1 MTTKRLDKFR
11 PCSDAREWMRTQKN
25 DTEAWNNC
33 ERGDWMLWIAKKLNA
48 DDRKLTMAKAMCTKQ
63 VEHLMEDQR
72 SKDAIQACIYYF
84 NGLTTREQLNAAADA
99 AAYAAADADAYAAD
113 AAYAAAYTA
122 AAYAARAARAAYA
135 AADAAYAATAA
146 ARAARAAAAGVKIN
160 FNELADKA
168 VEDYLC

>member
-25 DTEAWNNC
+25 ATEAWNNC

-84 NGLTTREQLNAAADA
+84 NGLITREQLNAAA
-99 AAYAAADADAYAAD
+99 AAADAAAAY
-113 AAYAAAYTA
+113 AAYAAAY
-122 AAYAARAARAAYA
+122 
-135 AADAAYAATAA
+135 ADAALMNSLK
-146 ARAARAAAAGVKIN
+146 RS
-160 FNELADKA
+160 ADICR
-168 VEDYLC
+168 EYLTEEVMAKYRRLR

>member
-25 DTEAWNNC
+25 ATEAWNNC

-84 NGLTTREQLNAAADA
+84 NGLITREQLNAAADA
-99 AAYAAADADAYAAD
+99 AAYAAAAAD
-113 AAYAAAYTA
+113 AA
-122 AAYAARAARAAYA
+122 RMSSLKRS
-135 AADAAYAATAA
+135 ADIC
-146 ARAARAAAAGVKIN
+146 R
-160 FNELADKA
+160 E
-168 VEDYLC
+168 YLTEEVMAKYRRLR

>member
-25 DTEAWNNC
+25 ATEAWNNC

-84 NGLTTREQLNAAADA
+84 NGLITREQLNAAADA
-99 AAYAAADADAYAAD
+99 AAYAAAAADAYAAD
-113 AAYAAAYTA
+113 AAYAAAYA
-122 AAYAARAARAAYA
+122 ADAVA
-135 AADAAYAATAA
+135 AADKRRKMKA
-146 ARAARAAAAGVKIN
+146 KILKYGIGLL
-160 FNELADKA
+160 EQS
-168 VEDYLC
+168 